1 MKLQETSIVKLLA
14 IAVPMYVMSQGESHP
29 CLEVHI
35 TVWDVER
42 EEGGRL
48 GHKEYN
54 YRGRERDFL
63 RATGPYRRECK
74 EERSI

>member
-1 MKLQETSIVKLLA
+1 MKLQETSIVKLFA

-48 GHKEYN
+48 GHKE
-54 YRGRERDFL
+54 
-63 RATGPYRRECK
+63 
-74 EERSI
+74 